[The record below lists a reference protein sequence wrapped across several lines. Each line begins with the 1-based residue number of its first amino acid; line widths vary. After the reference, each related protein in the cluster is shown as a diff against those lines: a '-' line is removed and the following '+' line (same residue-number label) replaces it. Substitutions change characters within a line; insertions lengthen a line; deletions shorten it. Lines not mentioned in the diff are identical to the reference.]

1 MNSTVR
7 HLISLGL
14 LAATAFV
21 AAPALAA
28 DAASAP
34 VAAASGVRPQHA
46 TARAMQ
52 ERSAK
57 FSACRKE
64 ALDRGLQ
71 GEALK
76 QALVGCVN

>member
-1 MNSTVR
+1 
-7 HLISLGL
+7 
-14 LAATAFV
+14 
-21 AAPALAA
+21 
-28 DAASAP
+28 
-34 VAAASGVRPQHA
+34 VRPQHA

-76 QALVGCVN
+76 QALVGCMN